1 MTRILC
7 LALAAAT
14 VLLPVRAAA
23 DKSPLNGTWTVV
35 KAEEDGKPNDEL
47 QKAKFTFKDDGKL
60 LIKLQKEDKPLEVTF
75 KLDTSG
81 KPHYIDLRHVE
92 EDKKAV
98 GIWELDADKLKL
110 CIAHRDAKERPTEF
124 KSTSRDVTYVELTRD
139 KK

>member
-14 VLLPVRAAA
+14 VPMPVRAAD

-47 QKAKFTFKDDGKL
+47 QKAKLTFTDGGKL
-60 LIKLQKEDKPLEVTF
+60 LIKLQNEDKPLEAAL
-75 KLDTSG
+75 KLDATR
-81 KPHYIDLRHVE
+81 KPKHIDLTYV
-92 EDKKAV
+92 DGKKAI
-98 GIWELDADKLKL
+98 GIWELDGEKLKL
-110 CIAHRDAKERPTEF
+110 CIGDPGVKERPTEF

-139 KK
+139 KQ